1 MQVGRF
7 GQLINGPHFTR
18 PGEQRHAGG
27 HQGGVVIVQAGLAV
41 AVGHFLLKLLD
52 PLRQGGFQIG
62 PIQGQKLDIA
72 GHRQA
77 VEIAVFLLGL
87 AEPLHVDRVAGKFDS
102 EGAAHSAAHL
112 HGQLFGG
119 DHTDAGI
126 GRQAGKAV
134 ALAAGALAPAVGGHG
149 HNLLG
154 QAGGGAVDHLA
165 NVLIL
170 AKHFHPAVL
179 DGLVHFMGGQAQAAA
194 ADFIGH
200 NVNHV
205 AHAHPRPAAP
215 AVNRLH
221 LADGAQVG
229 GVPADVKKA
238 IGAHQ
243 LRFGETGASLFIEC
257 PGVKTAKGL
266 VGGV

>member
-52 PLRQGGFQIG
+52 LLRQGGFQIG

-72 GHRQA
+72 GRRQA

-87 AEPLHVDRVAGKFDS
+87 AEPLHVDRVAGKFDG
-102 EGAAHSAAHL
+102 EGAAHGAAHL

-126 GRQAGKAV
+126 GRQ
-134 ALAAGALAPAVGGHG
+134 VG
-149 HNLLG
+149 
-154 QAGGGAVDHLA
+154 
-165 NVLIL
+165 
-170 AKHFHPAVL
+170 
-179 DGLVHFMGGQAQAAA
+179 QAAA

-243 LRFGETGASLFIEC
+243 LRFGETGASLFIER